1 MAVNIG
7 PQIGLNGE
15 AAYTKSLKNI
25 IAQSKALQA
34 EMKAVTSAFDANDSS
49 QKKLESQ
56 INVLN
61 KQIETQQ
68 QRVKL
73 LGDAYTQSSDK
84 ADKLNQELQ
93 DAVSKYGA
101 TSTEAQ
107 KAANAL
113 DKQQQ
118 AAQRARTE
126 YLNATTALNKMTS
139 ELGSL
144 TSETN
149 QVATPMERLTDTIA
163 QQQRELE
170 QLQSEYS
177 NAVLE
182 FGKGSSSAQRLAR
195 EIDSLSGDLQ
205 ENQKRADDATY
216 QIDDLGD
223 SFDDAGDKAASFS
236 DIIGGTFLGNVLSD
250 LASNAAQAI
259 GGLAGEALDA
269 SDSLLKFES
278 TMDFAGF
285 DSSTIEQTSAAMQQY
300 AAETVYDLETVSNTV
315 AQLGANGVDN
325 FEALTEAAG
334 NLNAVAGGN
343 ADTFQSVAQVL
354 TQTAGAGKLTTENWN
369 QLTDAIPGA
378 SGVLQQAMLDAGAY
392 TGNFREAM
400 EDGEISAEEFNA
412 AIMQLGQ
419 SDAAVQA
426 AQSVS
431 TIEGAVGNLQATITD
446 MITGL
451 LADGGTE
458 MITGMINQVTAGFQ
472 ALGEWVSANKEQ
484 ILQFFQGIFDGISQ
498 FGTFV
503 VDHWEII
510 VSGIVAVGGAIV
522 ALKLADFA
530 SKISGV
536 ITGVTSLA
544 SAFPALGSAISVLTN
559 PVALVG
565 AAVVGLV
572 TLIATK
578 GDEIQAILQSVDDF
592 LQGVF
597 ATDWTE
603 SFGVLGNVLN
613 GFFAGLKNIW
623 DSIMDIFNGVI
634 DFIRGVFTGD
644 WERAWNGVKEIF
656 SGIFNG
662 LVNIVR
668 VPLNGI
674 IGILNGVIGG
684 INMLIDGLNS
694 ISFDIPSWVPGIGGK
709 TFGFNIG
716 HIGSI
721 PYLASG
727 GIVRSGSAIVG
738 EAGPEL
744 MTVFGNRTVVQPLP
758 ASYSVPSVQ
767 ASATQDKAII
777 NAITAATRSIVQAVQ
792 ANGGE
797 IVIGDDV
804 IYRSY
809 NRERASRA
817 IVTGGAY

>member
-7 PQIGLNGE
+7 PQIGIDGE
-15 AAYTKSLKNI
+15 ANFTKSLKNI

-49 QKKLESQ
+49 QKKLQSQ
-56 INVLN
+56 MSVLS

-73 LGDAYTQSSDK
+73 LGDNYSASAKKVDDLNAELVK
-84 ADKLNQELQ
+84 AIRDF
-93 DAVSKYGA
+93 GH

-107 KAANAL
+107 KAAQAL
-113 DKQQQ
+113 DRQEQ
-118 AAQRARTE
+118 ATQRAKTE

-259 GGLAGEALDA
+259 GELAGESLDA

-400 EDGEISAEEFNA
+400 ENGEISAEEFNA

-472 ALGEWVSANKEQ
+472 TLGEWVSANKEQ

-510 VSGIVAVGGAIV
+510 VSGIAAVGGAIV

-758 ASYSVPSVQ
+758 ASYSMPSTQ

-792 ANGGE
+792 ESGGE
-797 IVIGDDV
+797 VVIGDDV

>member
-107 KAANAL
+107 KAATAL

-149 QVATPMERLTDTIA
+149 QVSTPMERLTDTIS

-170 QLQSEYS
+170 QLKSEYS

-182 FGKGSSSAQRLAR
+182 FGKGSSSAKRLAD
-195 EIDSLSGDLQ
+195 EIDDLSKDLQ

-223 SFDDAGDKAASFS
+223 SFDDVGDKAASFG

-259 GGLAGEALDA
+259 GELAGEALDA

-400 EDGEISAEEFNA
+400 ENGEISAEEFNA

-498 FGTFV
+498 FGTFLIDNKDAIV
-503 VDHWEII
+503 TALEAIGIAVLSIKVAEFANGIANV
-510 VSGIVAVGGAIV
+510 VSGASSLTSMLPALGTAVTALTGPVGLVVAAITALIGAIV
-522 ALKLADFA
+522 AF
-530 SKISGV
+530 
-536 ITGVTSLA
+536 
-544 SAFPALGSAISVLTN
+544 
-559 PVALVG
+559 
-565 AAVVGLV
+565 
-572 TLIATK
+572 
-578 GDEIQAILQSVDDF
+578 GDTWKQYLQMADDF

-597 ATDWTE
+597 AADMTDI
-603 SFGVLGNVLN
+603 FGPVLGGVLN
-613 GFFAGLKNIW
+613 GFLSVFKGIW
-623 DSIMDIFNGVI
+623 DAVKGVLDGVI
-634 DFIRGVFTGD
+634 DIVKGVFTGD
-644 WERAWNGVKEIF
+644 WSRAWDGVVEVF
-656 SGIFNG
+656 SGIVSGIASIFKGVLNAAIS
-662 LVNIVR
+662 IV
-668 VPLNGI
+668 
-674 IGILNGVIGG
+674 NGVVGG
-684 INMLIDGLNS
+684 INLLISGINLIPGVN
-694 ISFDIPSWVPGIGGK
+694 IPKIPS
-709 TFGFNIG
+709 
-716 HIGSI
+716 I
-721 PYLASG
+721 PMLANG

-738 EAGPEL
+738 DAGPEL
-744 MTVFGNRTVVQPLP
+744 MTVLGNRTIVQPLP
-758 ASYSVPSVQ
+758 SRYATAPRGQ
-767 ASATQDKAII
+767 AAGAAVAPQITINVYGAEGQDVNQLADVIMQKIESATNQ
-777 NAITAATRSIVQAVQ
+777 REAVF
-792 ANGGE
+792 
-797 IVIGDDV
+797 
-804 IYRSY
+804 
-809 NRERASRA
+809 
-817 IVTGGAY
+817 

>member
-61 KQIETQQ
+61 KQIETQR

-84 ADKLNQELQ
+84 VDKLNQELQ

-223 SFDDAGDKAASFS
+223 SFDDAGDKAASFG

-259 GGLAGEALDA
+259 GELAGEALDA

-400 EDGEISAEEFNA
+400 ENGEISAEEFNA
-412 AIMQLGQ
+412 AIMELGN
-419 SDAAVQA
+419 SDAAKQA
-426 AQSVS
+426 ATSVD
-431 TIEGAVGNLQATITD
+431 TVEGAVGNLQATITD
-446 MITGL
+446 LITSF
-451 LADGGTE
+451 LANGGTE
-458 MITGMINQVTAGFQ
+458 MITGFINALNAGFQ
-472 ALGEWVSANKEQ
+472 QLGAWISANQDQ
-484 ILQFFQGIFDGISQ
+484 IMNFAQNAFTGIMG
-498 FGTFV
+498 FGKFI
-503 VDHWEII
+503 VDNWENI
-510 VSGIVAVGGAIV
+510 VSDLAIIGAGIA
-522 ALKLADFA
+522 ALKLAQFA
-530 SKISGV
+530 TDIGNVISGAA
-536 ITGVTSLA
+536 TLTST
-544 SAFPALGSAISVLTN
+544 FPALGSAVSLLTG
-559 PVALVG
+559 PFGLVI
-565 AAVVGLV
+565 AAVTAVLLV
-572 TLIATK
+572 INTF
-578 GDEIQAILQSVDDF
+578 GDQIKAALQSVDDF
-592 LQGVF
+592 LQNVF
-597 ATDWTE
+597 ATDWTNI
-603 SFGVLGNVLN
+603 FGPVLGEILN
-613 GFFAGLKNIW
+613 GFMANVKSVW
-623 DSIMDIFNGVI
+623 DSIKSIFDGVI

-644 WERAWNGVKEIF
+644 WERAWTGVKEIF
-656 SGIFNG
+656 GGIFGG
-662 LVNIVR
+662 LVSLVKAPI
-668 VPLNGI
+668 NGI
-674 IGILNGVIGG
+674 ISLVNAAIGG
-684 INMLIDGLNS
+684 INTLINGVNS
-694 ISFDIPSWVPGIGGK
+694 IPGVNIP
-709 TFGFNIG
+709 NIPK
-716 HIGSI
+716 I
-721 PYLASG
+721 PMLAKG

-758 ASYSVPSVQ
+758 ASYSMPSTQ

>member
-107 KAANAL
+107 KAATAL

-149 QVATPMERLTDTIA
+149 QVSTPMERLTDTIS

-170 QLQSEYS
+170 QLKSEYS

-182 FGKGSSSAQRLAR
+182 FGKGSNSAQRLAR
-195 EIDSLSGDLQ
+195 EIDSLSGDLKK
-205 ENQKRADDATY
+205 NQQRADDAAY

-223 SFDDAGDKAASFS
+223 SFDDAGDKAASFG
-236 DIIGGTFLGNVLSD
+236 DIFSAGILVEGIGQAVDALGELQESVKENRRIMASLEVSSQKAGYTAEETAQSYEHLYGVLGD
-250 LASNAAQAI
+250 
-259 GGLAGEALDA
+259 D
-269 SDSLLKFES
+269 
-278 TMDFAGF
+278 
-285 DSSTIEQTSAAMQQY
+285 QTSA
-300 AAETVYDLETVSNTV
+300 
-315 AQLGANGVDN
+315 
-325 FEALTEAAG
+325 
-334 NLNAVAGGN
+334 
-343 ADTFQSVAQVL
+343 
-354 TQTAGAGKLTTENWN
+354 TT
-369 QLTDAIPGA
+369 L
-378 SGVLQQAMLDAGAY
+378 S
-392 TGNFREAM
+392 
-400 EDGEISAEEFNA
+400 
-412 AIMQLGQ
+412 
-419 SDAAVQA
+419 
-426 AQSVS
+426 
-431 TIEGAVGNLQATITD
+431 NLQALGLSQDKLNELIDGAIGAWATYGDSIPIDSLSEAINETIRTGTVTGAFADVLNWAGTSEDAFNQKLSDTTD
-446 MITGL
+446 ESGRAQLVLQELADQGLIKAGQAWQDTNEDIVNANKSQADFTENASRLSEIVTPIATSVQDLFNDIAGSVLDAAEGVDWKVFAENIDTVTENVKEFIDSWIDYRVDELQSAMELWQSILPMLQPVFDYLDQRVQSEVDLWQNLKQKIDEFVSAAQQIWAQIEPYVMPLIDFYTQLIDAQLNWASSAWESISSFFENLSNSGWSAIKEVSDWYSSVVQWSLETAGSIVRAFDDVKSGLSNVWNSVVSTVSQAANTVIEKINGMITG
-451 LADGGTE
+451 
-458 MITGMINQVTAGFQ
+458 
-472 ALGEWVSANKEQ
+472 
-484 ILQFFQGIFDGISQ
+484 
-498 FGTFV
+498 
-503 VDHWEII
+503 
-510 VSGIVAVGGAIV
+510 
-522 ALKLADFA
+522 
-530 SKISGV
+530 ISG
-536 ITGVTSLA
+536 
-544 SAFPALGSAISVLTN
+544 
-559 PVALVG
+559 
-565 AAVVGLV
+565 AVN
-572 TLIATK
+572 
-578 GDEIQAILQSVDDF
+578 S
-592 LQGVF
+592 
-597 ATDWTE
+597 
-603 SFGVLGNVLN
+603 
-613 GFFAGLKNIW
+613 
-623 DSIMDIFNGVI
+623 VI
-634 DFIRGVFTGD
+634 D
-644 WERAWNGVKEIF
+644 A
-656 SGIFNG
+656 
-662 LVNIVR
+662 
-668 VPLNGI
+668 LNGI
-674 IGILNGVIGG
+674 SITVPNWVPFFGG
-684 INMLIDGLNS
+684 N
-694 ISFDIPSWVPGIGGK
+694 SFDV
-709 TFGFNIG
+709 NIG
-716 HIGSI
+716 NI
-721 PYLASG
+721 PTPQIPQLAKG

-758 ASYSVPSVQ
+758 ASYSMPSTQ

>member
-7 PQIGLNGE
+7 PQIGIDGE
-15 AAYTKSLKNI
+15 ANFTKSLKNI

-84 ADKLNQELQ
+84 VDKLNQELQ
-93 DAVSKYGA
+93 DSVSKYGA

-144 TSETN
+144 TSKTN
-149 QVATPMERLTDTIA
+149 QVSTPMERLTDTIS

-170 QLQSEYS
+170 QLKSEYS

-223 SFDDAGDKAASFS
+223 SLDDAGDKAASFS

-259 GGLAGEALDA
+259 GELAGEALDA

-400 EDGEISAEEFNA
+400 ENGEISAEEFNA

-472 ALGEWVSANKEQ
+472 TLGEWVSANKEQ

-503 VDHWEII
+503 VDHWEVI
-510 VSGIVAVGGAIV
+510 VSGIAAVGGAIV

-597 ATDWTE
+597 ATDWTNI
-603 SFGVLGNVLN
+603 FGPVLGEILN
-613 GFFAGLKNIW
+613 GFMANVKNVW
-623 DSIMDIFNGVI
+623 DSIKSIFDGVI

-644 WERAWNGVKEIF
+644 WERAWTGVKEIF
-656 SGIFNG
+656 GGIFGG
-662 LVNIVR
+662 LVSLVKAPI
-668 VPLNGI
+668 NGI
-674 IGILNGVIGG
+674 ISLVNAAIGG
-684 INMLIDGLNS
+684 INTLINGVNSMPGVNIPNIPKIPMLA
-694 ISFDIPSWVPGIGGK
+694 K
-709 TFGFNIG
+709 
-716 HIGSI
+716 
-721 PYLASG
+721 G

-744 MTVFGNRTVVQPLP
+744 MTVLGNRTVVQPLP

-792 ANGGE
+792 ESGGE
-797 IVIGDDV
+797 VVIGDDV

>member
-15 AAYTKSLKNI
+15 AAYTKSLKKI

-84 ADKLNQELQ
+84 VDKLNQELQ

-149 QVATPMERLTDTIA
+149 RVATPMDRLTDTIA

-223 SFDDAGDKAASFS
+223 SFDDAGGKAASFG

-259 GGLAGEALDA
+259 GELAGEALDA

-315 AQLGANGVDN
+315 AQLGANGVDD

-472 ALGEWVSANKEQ
+472 QLGEWVSANKEQ

-503 VDHWEII
+503 VDHWEVI
-510 VSGIVAVGGAIV
+510 VSGIAAVGGAIV

-578 GDEIQAILQSVDDF
+578 GDEIQAVLQQVDDF
-592 LQGVF
+592 LQNVF
-597 ATDWTE
+597 QTDWTE
-603 SFGVLGNVLN
+603 TFGFLGEYLN
-613 GFFAGLKNIW
+613 AFFANVSNIW
-623 DSIMDIFNGVI
+623 DSIKSVFNGVI

-644 WERAWNGVKEIF
+644 WDRAWKGITELF
-656 SGIFNG
+656 SGIVSG
-662 LVNIVR
+662 WVAILKAPI
-668 VPLNGI
+668 NGI
-674 IGILNGVIGG
+674 IGLFNGFVGA
-684 INMLIDGLNS
+684 INAIIDGINS
-694 ISFDIPSWVPGIGGK
+694 ISFTNPFTGETI
-709 TFGFNIG
+709 GFNFKHFG
-716 HIGSI
+716 TI
-721 PYLASG
+721 PYLAEG
-727 GIVRSGSAIVG
+727 GVVRRGSAIVG

-758 ASYSVPSVQ
+758 ASYSMPSTQ

-792 ANGGE
+792 ESGGE
-797 IVIGDDV
+797 VVIGDDV

-809 NRERASRA
+809 NRERSSRA

>member
-1 MAVNIG
+1 MPTDIG
-7 PQIGLNGE
+7 PRIGLDG
-15 AAYTKSLKNI
+15 AAEYNRSLKNI
-25 IAQSKALQA
+25 IAQSKSLAA

-49 QKKLESQ
+49 QKKLQSQ
-56 INVLN
+56 MSVLS
-61 KQIETQQ
+61 KQIENQQ

-73 LGDAYTQSSDK
+73 LGDNYAASAKKVDDLNAELVKVIQEFGESSTQ
-84 ADKLNQELQ
+84 
-93 DAVSKYGA
+93 
-101 TSTEAQ
+101 AQ
-107 KAANAL
+107 KAAQAL
-113 DKQQQ
+113 DRQEQ
-118 AAQRARTE
+118 ATQRARTE
-126 YLNATTALNKMTS
+126 YLNATTALNRMQS
-139 ELGSL
+139 QMGELSGKV
-144 TSETN
+144 N
-149 QVATPMERLTDTIA
+149 QVRTPLERLTDTIDS
-163 QQQRELE
+163 QQRELDDLKT
-170 QLQSEYS
+170 QYA

-182 FGKGSSSAQRLAR
+182 FGKGSNSANRLQGEIEELSNDLRTNKQRLA
-195 EIDSLSGDLQ
+195 EVTGQ
-205 ENQKRADDATY
+205 V
-216 QIDDLGD
+216 DDLGD
-223 SFDDAGDKAASFS
+223 RFNTAGQQAADFGDVLAGS
-236 DIIGGTFLGNVLSD
+236 FLGNVLADAVSE
-250 LASNAAQAI
+250 LGSA
-259 GGLAGEALDA
+259 LAGFTGDA
-269 SDSLLKFES
+269 ISAADSLSKFES

-285 DSSTIEQTSAAMQQY
+285 DSKTIQETEAAMQDY
-300 AAETVYDLETVSNTV
+300 AARTVYDLETVSNTV
-315 AQLGANGVDN
+315 AQLGANGVDD

-400 EDGEISAEEFNA
+400 ENGEISAEEFNA

-472 ALGEWVSANKEQ
+472 QLGEWVSANKEQ

-510 VSGIVAVGGAIV
+510 VSGIAAVGGAIV

-592 LQGVF
+592 LQNVF
-597 ATDWTE
+597 ATDWTNI
-603 SFGVLGNVLN
+603 FGPVFGEILN
-613 GFFAGLKNIW
+613 GFMTNVKSVW
-623 DSIMDIFNGVI
+623 DSIKSIFDGVI

-656 SGIFNG
+656 GGIFGG
-662 LVNIVR
+662 LVSLVKAPI
-668 VPLNGI
+668 NGI
-674 IGILNGVIGG
+674 ISLVNAAIGG
-684 INMLIDGLNS
+684 INTLINGVNS
-694 ISFDIPSWVPGIGGK
+694 IPGVNIP
-709 TFGFNIG
+709 NIPK
-716 HIGSI
+716 I
-721 PYLASG
+721 PMLAKG

-744 MTVFGNRTVVQPLP
+744 MTVLGNRTIVQPLLSRYATAP
-758 ASYSVPSVQ
+758 GEQ
-767 ASATQDKAII
+767 AAGAAVAPQITINVYGAEGQDENALAEII
-777 NAITAATRSIVQAVQ
+777 MRKIQAATARKEATW
-792 ANGGE
+792 G
-797 IVIGDDV
+797 
-804 IYRSY
+804 R
-809 NRERASRA
+809 
-817 IVTGGAY
+817 

>member
-84 ADKLNQELQ
+84 VDKLNQELQ

-118 AAQRARTE
+118 AAQRVRTE

-259 GGLAGEALDA
+259 GELAGEALDA

-510 VSGIVAVGGAIV
+510 VSGIAAVGGAIV

-578 GDEIQAILQSVDDF
+578 GDEIQAVLQQVDDF
-592 LQGVF
+592 LQNVF
-597 ATDWTE
+597 QTDWTE
-603 SFGVLGNVLN
+603 TFGFLGDYLN
-613 GFFAGLKNIW
+613 AFFANVSNIW
-623 DSIMDIFNGVI
+623 DSIKSVFNGVI

-644 WERAWNGVKEIF
+644 WDRAWKGITELF
-656 SGIFNG
+656 SGIVSG
-662 LVNIVR
+662 WVAILKAPI
-668 VPLNGI
+668 NGI
-674 IGILNGVIGG
+674 IGLFNGFVGA
-684 INMLIDGLNS
+684 INAIIDGINS
-694 ISFDIPSWVPGIGGK
+694 ISFTNPFTGETI
-709 TFGFNIG
+709 GFNFKHFG
-716 HIGSI
+716 TI
-721 PYLASG
+721 PYLAEG

-758 ASYSVPSVQ
+758 ASYSMPSTQ

-792 ANGGE
+792 ESGGDV
-797 IVIGDDV
+797 VIGDDV

-809 NRERASRA
+809 NRERSSRA

>member
-7 PQIGLNGE
+7 PQIGIDGE
-15 AAYTKSLKNI
+15 ANFTKSLKNI

-84 ADKLNQELQ
+84 VDKLNQELQ

-149 QVATPMERLTDTIA
+149 RVATPMDRLTDTIA

-223 SFDDAGDKAASFS
+223 SFDDAGDKAASFG

-259 GGLAGEALDA
+259 GELAGEALDA

-412 AIMQLGQ
+412 AIMELGN
-419 SDAAVQA
+419 SDAAKQA
-426 AQSVS
+426 ATSVS
-431 TIEGAVGNLQATITD
+431 TVEGAVGNLEATITD
-446 MITGL
+446 MITSFM
-451 LADGGTE
+451 ADGGTE
-458 MITGMINQVTAGFQ
+458 MITGFINSLTAGFQ
-472 ALGEWVSANKEQ
+472 QLGDWVSANKDQ
-484 ILQFFQGIFDGISQ
+484 IMDFAQNAFTGIMDFGQFI
-498 FGTFV
+498 
-503 VDHWEII
+503 VDNWETI
-510 VSGIVAVGGAIV
+510 VSDLAVIGAGIA
-522 ALKLADFA
+522 ALKLAQFA
-530 SKISGV
+530 TDIGNVISGAA
-536 ITGVTSLA
+536 TLTST
-544 SAFPALGSAISVLTN
+544 FPALGSAVSLLTG
-559 PVALVG
+559 PF
-565 AAVVGLV
+565 GLV
-572 TLIATK
+572 IAAITGVVLVINTF
-578 GDEIQAILQSVDDF
+578 GDQIKAALQSVDDF
-592 LQGVF
+592 LQNVF
-597 ATDWTE
+597 ATDWTNI
-603 SFGVLGNVLN
+603 FGPVLGEILN
-613 GFFAGLKNIW
+613 GFMANVKSVW
-623 DSIMDIFNGVI
+623 DSIKSIFDGVI

-644 WERAWNGVKEIF
+644 WERAWTGVKEIF
-656 SGIFNG
+656 GGIFGG
-662 LVNIVR
+662 LVSLVKAPI
-668 VPLNGI
+668 NGI
-674 IGILNGVIGG
+674 ISLVNAAIGG
-684 INMLIDGLNS
+684 INTLINGVNSLPGVNIPNIPKIPMLA
-694 ISFDIPSWVPGIGGK
+694 K
-709 TFGFNIG
+709 
-716 HIGSI
+716 
-721 PYLASG
+721 G

-758 ASYSVPSVQ
+758 ASYSMPSTQ

-792 ANGGE
+792 ESGGE
-797 IVIGDDV
+797 VVIGDDV

>member
-84 ADKLNQELQ
+84 VDKLNQELQ

-149 QVATPMERLTDTIA
+149 QVASPMERLTDTIA

-259 GGLAGEALDA
+259 GELAGEALDA

-412 AIMQLGQ
+412 AIMELGN
-419 SDAAVQA
+419 SDAAKQA
-426 AQSVS
+426 ATSVS
-431 TIEGAVGNLQATITD
+431 TVEGAVGNLEATITD
-446 MITGL
+446 MITSFM
-451 LADGGTE
+451 ADGGTE
-458 MITGMINQVTAGFQ
+458 MITSFINSLTAGFQ
-472 ALGEWVSANKEQ
+472 QLGDWVSANKDQ
-484 ILQFFQGIFDGISQ
+484 IMDFAQNAFTGIMG
-498 FGTFV
+498 FGKFIV
-503 VDHWEII
+503 YNWETI
-510 VSGIVAVGGAIV
+510 VSDLAVIGAGIAAI
-522 ALKLADFA
+522 KLAQFA
-530 SKISGV
+530 TDIGNVISGAA
-536 ITGVTSLA
+536 TLTKT
-544 SAFPALGSAISVLTN
+544 FPALGSAVTALTG
-559 PVALVG
+559 PFGLVI
-565 AAVVGLV
+565 AAVTGVLLV
-572 TLIATK
+572 INTF
-578 GDEIQAILQSVDDF
+578 GDQIQAVLQTVDDF
-592 LQGVF
+592 LQNVF
-597 ATDWTE
+597 ATDWTTV
-603 SFGVLGNVLN
+603 FGPVLGEVLN
-613 GFFAGLKNIW
+613 GFMANVKNIW
-623 DSIMDIFNGVI
+623 DSIKSVFDGVI
-634 DFIRGVFTGD
+634 DFVRGVFTSD

-656 SGIFNG
+656 GGIFGG
-662 LVNIVR
+662 LVSLVKAPI
-668 VPLNGI
+668 NGI
-674 IGILNGVIGG
+674 ISLINAALGG
-684 INMLIDGLNS
+684 IDTLINAANS
-694 ISFDIPSWVPGIGGK
+694 IPGVNIPNVPR
-709 TFGFNIG
+709 
-716 HIGSI
+716 I
-721 PYLASG
+721 PMLAEG
-727 GIVRSGSAIVG
+727 GIVRRGSAIVG

-744 MTVFGNRTVVQPLP
+744 MTVLGNRTIVQPLP
-758 ASYSVPSVQ
+758 SRYATAPGGQ
-767 ASATQDKAII
+767 AAGAAVMPQININVYGAEGQDENVLAEII
-777 NAITAATRSIVQAVQ
+777 MRKIQAATARK
-792 ANGGE
+792 E
-797 IVIGDDV
+797 DLW
-804 IYRSY
+804 R
-809 NRERASRA
+809 
-817 IVTGGAY
+817 

>member
-84 ADKLNQELQ
+84 VDKLNQELQ

-149 QVATPMERLTDTIA
+149 RVATPMDRLTDTIA

-223 SFDDAGDKAASFS
+223 SFDDAGGKAASFG

-259 GGLAGEALDA
+259 GELAGEALDA

-315 AQLGANGVDN
+315 AQLGANGVDD

-472 ALGEWVSANKEQ
+472 QLGEWVSANKEQ

-503 VDHWEII
+503 VDHWEVI
-510 VSGIVAVGGAIV
+510 VSGIAAVGGAIV

-578 GDEIQAILQSVDDF
+578 GDEIQAVLQQVDDF
-592 LQGVF
+592 LQNVF
-597 ATDWTE
+597 QTDWTE
-603 SFGVLGNVLN
+603 TFGFLGEYLN
-613 GFFAGLKNIW
+613 AFFANVSNIW
-623 DSIMDIFNGVI
+623 DSIKSVFNGVI

-644 WERAWNGVKEIF
+644 WDRAWKGITELF
-656 SGIFNG
+656 SGIVSG
-662 LVNIVR
+662 WVAILKAPI
-668 VPLNGI
+668 NGI
-674 IGILNGVIGG
+674 IGLFNGFVGA
-684 INMLIDGLNS
+684 INAIIDGINS
-694 ISFDIPSWVPGIGGK
+694 ISFTNPFTGETI
-709 TFGFNIG
+709 GFNFKHFG
-716 HIGSI
+716 TI
-721 PYLASG
+721 PYLAEG
-727 GIVRSGSAIVG
+727 GVVRRGSAIVG

-758 ASYSVPSVQ
+758 ASYSMPSTQ

-792 ANGGE
+792 ESGGE
-797 IVIGDDV
+797 VVIGDDV

-809 NRERASRA
+809 NRERSSRA